1 MQKLNLPEYTFR
13 YRELNNKTEIFDVV
27 RKKFVAL
34 APEEWV
40 RQNFLHFLINEKNVP
55 VSLIAVEQALK
66 VYKRK
71 KRSDIII
78 YRNTGE
84 PLAVVECKAPEVKIS
99 QDAFDQIVRYNMT
112 LKVSCLIV
120 TNGIQHYCCMID
132 YNDLSYKFLD
142 DIPSYEMMI
151 AAVS

>member
-13 YRELNNKTEIFDVV
+13 YRELNNKTEIFDIV

-40 RQNFLHFLINEKNVP
+40 RQHFLHFLINEKNVP